1 MKKKRRKFS
10 REFKL
15 KVILAALKERETLSE
30 LAQRFEL
37 HPQQITNWK
46 KDYLEKSLEI
56 LDSKSSKGDEH
67 AAAKEKQKLYEKIGQ
82 LQVENDFL
90 KKNLDL

>member
-10 REFKL
+10 KEFKL

-30 LAQRFEL
+30 LGQRFEL

-46 KDYLEKSLEI
+46 KEYLAKSLEI
-56 LDSKSSKGDEH
+56 LDTKSKQVDEDLE
-67 AAAKEKQKLYEKIGQ
+67 AKEKQKLYEKIGQ
-82 LQVENDFL
+82 LQMENDFL